1 MYQLVQKIN
10 ANCIFN
16 ETELPI
22 YIKYFMFNTCPNIK
36 IANKDL
42 INLMEDFKYF
52 KETRNAEINRSVIDN
67 DITETKKNIKKIN
80 KELKV
85 KPIVGNMPVLK
96 RDLVKENTLKETLIE
111 LQERLKT
118 LKNIDLENTRIT
130 GGAVTFNPKVEYVPN
145 TSQPNTGQP
154 IIIQPN
160 TGQPNASQYY
170 LIQNPNQRI
179 FNQSNDQNKLKD
191 QKSKMSFYINIELD
205 LYPGKNVNALQK
217 SVVKCQS
224 TFEKIREAWAEI
236 FGYQYRPLPMTETY
250 SNNKEDEDKDKNKDK
265 IKDIKDNNIEDNKY
279 KYKNV

>member
-1 MYQLVQKIN
+1 
-10 ANCIFN
+10 
-16 ETELPI
+16 
-22 YIKYFMFNTCPNIK
+22 
-36 IANKDL
+36 
-42 INLMEDFKYF
+42 MEDFKYF

-160 TGQPNASQYY
+160 TGQPNASQPNMGQPNASQPNTGQPIISQPIISQPNASQYY